1 MKNKDRTGFTFYRSY
16 YDILEKLD
24 DKSGYQFI
32 KALLDRQ
39 FKGIEPDLSGMAEF
53 AYLSQ
58 KHSIDKQVEGWEN
71 KTGTKLHPDKGG
83 MKDPYLPPTEG
94 PTQHPSNDSDMTTEG
109 GSGGPYQQEKEK
121 EKEKEEEQEQ
131 EQEQEQ
137 LKDFYKKNKVEIEY
151 VRDMYN
157 LEIDDAISYVFN
169 TSNSL

>member
-1 MKNKDRTGFTFYRSY
+1 MKNNDRSGFTFYRSY

-24 DKSGYQFI
+24 DESGYQFI
-32 KALLDRQ
+32 KALLNRQ

-71 KTGTKLHPDKGG
+71 KTGTKLQPTDGGTKGTYQP
-83 MKDPYLPPTEG
+83 PYQPPTEG
-94 PTQHPSNDSDMTTEG
+94 SNQHPSNDSDMTTEG
-109 GSGGPYQQEKEK
+109 GSEGPYQQEKEK
-121 EKEKEEEQEQ
+121 EKEK

-169 TSNSL
+169 TSNTL